1 MALNASDQ
9 LRQLLGEEI
18 PEGGS
23 EDDTMFT
30 DAEITGFLEGD
41 GGVVER
47 AAYSGWRV
55 KAARLASLVDTTEGN
70 SQKKF
75 SQLFDNAQDMLKMYS
90 RSSGGPGSATEGRTR
105 IGRARRDP
113 VQWS

>member
-1 MALNASDQ
+1 MALTANEQ

-18 PEGGS
+18 PEDGT

-30 DAEITGFLEGD
+30 DVEIDDFLRQDEGN
-41 GGVVER
+41 VER

-105 IGRARRDP
+105 IGRARRAP